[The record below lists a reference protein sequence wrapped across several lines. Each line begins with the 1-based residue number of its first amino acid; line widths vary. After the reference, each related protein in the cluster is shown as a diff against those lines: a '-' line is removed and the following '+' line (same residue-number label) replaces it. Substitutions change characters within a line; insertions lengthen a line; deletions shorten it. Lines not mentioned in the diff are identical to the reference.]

1 MKDIS
6 AVNAVYV
13 LMECMAG
20 SQESDSDVTTSSC
33 ASNSDCE
40 SGDLSQQQHVHGREK
55 IFGCYLLVS
64 KNERYMGRTYIGF
77 TVDPVRRLK
86 QHNGGF
92 HKGGA
97 RRTSGKGPWFVEH
110 EAFFEPS

>member
-1 MKDIS
+1 
-6 AVNAVYV
+6 
-13 LMECMAG
+13 MAE
-20 SQESDSDVTTSSC
+20 SQETDSDVTTSSC

-40 SGDLSQQQHVHGREK
+40 SGDLSQEQYAHGRENF
-55 IFGCYLLVS
+55 FGCYLLVS
-64 KNERYMGRTYIGF
+64 KNPRCTGRTYIGF
-77 TVDPVRRLK
+77 TVDPIRRLK

-110 EAFFEPS
+110 ETDFEPS